1 MDFLTKD
8 SRGGASS
15 TKPLVVVPWLLLCA
29 KFLIAGM
36 TLPYLGAQPG
46 MGPAEFGTGLALVL
60 AIWLGREGMDK
71 GVINIGKK
79 E

>member
-29 KFLIAGM
+29 KFAIAGM
-36 TLPYLGAQPG
+36 TLPY
-46 MGPAEFGTGLALVL
+46 
-60 AIWLGREGMDK
+60 IGRCCLSGS
-71 GVINIGKK
+71 GVKAWTRAS
-79 E
+79 

>member
-29 KFLIAGM
+29 KFAIAGM
-36 TLPYLGAQPG
+36 TLPYIGAQPG
-46 MGPAEFGTGLALVL
+46 MGPAEFGAGLGALL
-60 AIWLGREGMDK
+60 LIWLGREGMDK